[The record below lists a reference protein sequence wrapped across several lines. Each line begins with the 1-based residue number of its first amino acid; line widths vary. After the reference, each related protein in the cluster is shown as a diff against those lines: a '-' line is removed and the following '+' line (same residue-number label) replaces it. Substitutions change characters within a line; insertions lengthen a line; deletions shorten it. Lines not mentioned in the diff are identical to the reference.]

1 MGYASRHMMD
11 ECASAESAPPA
22 PAGVR
27 RLNWGC
33 GEHPEPGWLNSDIK
47 EVPGI
52 DVVADVRAGLPLET
66 DSVDYITSIHALPEL
81 PYQDLVPALKELRRV
96 LKPGGVLRL
105 ALPDLERGIAAFQN
119 GDADYFHVPDED
131 ARSIGAKFVTQ
142 MVWYGYSRSLFVHDF
157 VEELLERAGFTRVEH
172 CAYRQTASP
181 WPEIVELDN
190 RPRES
195 LFVEGFK

>member
-1 MGYASRHMMD
+1 MMD
-11 ECASAESAPPA
+11 ERASAESAPPA
-22 PAGVR
+22 PVRVR

-47 EVPGI
+47 DVPGI
-52 DVVADVRAGLPLET
+52 DIVADVRTGLPLET
-66 DSVDYITSIHALPEL
+66 GSVDYITSIHALPEL
-81 PYQDLVPALKELRRV
+81 PYADLVPALQELHRV

-105 ALPDLERGIAAFQN
+105 ALPDLERGIAAYQR

-142 MVWYGYSRSLFVHDF
+142 MIWYGYSRSLFVPDF
-157 VEELLERAGFTRVEH
+157 VAELLERAGFARVER
-172 CAYRQTASP
+172 CAYRETASV
-181 WPEIVELDN
+181 WPEIVDLDN

-195 LFVEGFK
+195 LFMEGHK

>member
-1 MGYASRHMMD
+1 MD
-11 ECASAESAPPA
+11 ERASAESAPPA
-22 PAGVR
+22 FAGVR

-47 EVPGI
+47 DVPGI

-66 DSVDYITSIHALPEL
+66 GSIDYITSIHALPEL
-81 PYQDLVPALKELRRV
+81 PYPDLVPALQELHRV

-105 ALPDLERGIAAFQN
+105 ALPDLDRGIAAYQN
-119 GDADYFHVPDED
+119 GDADYFHVPDDD
-131 ARSIGAKFVTQ
+131 ARTIGAKFVTQ
-142 MVWYGYSRSLFVHDF
+142 MVWYGYSRSLFVLDF
-157 VEELLERAGFTRVEH
+157 VEELLERAGFARVER
-172 CAYRQTASP
+172 CEYRETASR